1 MSNESDTMYDILH
14 AMGKDAG
21 FLYETIDTY
30 IKDAQS
36 ANKTELVETWQT
48 IKKDRLR
55 HLHMLRGLREG
66 NTCIIVQTQTYPK
79 IFLFTSTSDVFDGF
93 ERFHSIES
101 LSAYIAVRLS
111 SGISGDSEGSI
122 FIR

>member
-1 MSNESDTMYDILH
+1 MSNQSDVSNTMFDILR

-55 HLHMLRGLREG
+55 HLHLLKEALEKE
-66 NTCIIVQTQTYPK
+66 I
-79 IFLFTSTSDVFDGF
+79 
-93 ERFHSIES
+93 H
-101 LSAYIAVRLS
+101 A
-111 SGISGDSEGSI
+111 
-122 FIR
+122 

>member
-1 MSNESDTMYDILH
+1 MSNESDVSNTMYDILR

-36 ANKTELVETWQT
+36 ANKIELVETWQT

-55 HLHMLRGLREG
+55 HLHMLKEALEKE
-66 NTCIIVQTQTYPK
+66 I
-79 IFLFTSTSDVFDGF
+79 
-93 ERFHSIES
+93 H
-101 LSAYIAVRLS
+101 A
-111 SGISGDSEGSI
+111 
-122 FIR
+122 